1 MSEELENLREKL
13 DKSPSN
19 LLFRFTYAQKLH
31 SFGHEPEALG
41 QLQIC
46 VDGREDWMFAH
57 LLKAKME
64 ISLGKKKDAVISLKK
79 TIALAKAQNHEDP
92 LMEATEL
99 LESLV

>member
-1 MSEELENLREKL
+1 ML
-13 DKSPSN
+13 KSCI
-19 LLFRFTYAQKLH
+19 
-31 SFGHEPEALG
+31 SFGNESEALG

-57 LLKAKME
+57 LLKAKLE
-64 ISLGKKKDAVISLKK
+64 ISLGKNEDATISLKK

-92 LMEATEL
+92 LIEATEL

>member
-13 DKSPSN
+13 DKSPGN
-19 LLFRFTYAQKLH
+19 LLFRCSYAQKLF
-31 SFGHEPEALG
+31 SLGYESEALG

-57 LLKAKME
+57 LLKAKLE
-64 ISLGKKKDAVISLKK
+64 ISLGKNKDATISLKK
-79 TIALAKAQNHEDP
+79 TIALANAQNHEDP

-99 LESLV
+99 LKSLV

>member
-1 MSEELENLREKL
+1 LSEELESLREKL
-13 DKSPSN
+13 DKSPDN
-19 LLFRFTYAQKLH
+19 LLFRFSYAQKLH
-31 SFGHEPEALG
+31 SFGKEPEALS

-57 LLKAKME
+57 LLKAKLE
-64 ISLGKKKDAVISLKK
+64 ISLGEKKDAVISLRK

-99 LESLV
+99 LGSLV

>member
-13 DKSPSN
+13 DKSPGN
-19 LLFRFTYAQKLH
+19 LLFRFSYAQKLF
-31 SFGHEPEALG
+31 SLGYESEALG
-41 QLQIC
+41 QLQVC

-57 LLKAKME
+57 LLKAKLE
-64 ISLGKKKDAVISLKK
+64 ISLGKHKDATISLTK

-99 LESLV
+99 LERLV

>member
-13 DKSPSN
+13 GKSPDN
-19 LLFRFTYAQKLH
+19 LLFRFSYAQKLH
-31 SFGHEPEALG
+31 SFGNESEALR

-57 LLKAKME
+57 LLKAKLE
-64 ISLGKKKDAVISLKK
+64 ISLGKKKDAIISLKK
-79 TIALAKAQNHEDP
+79 TITLAKSQNHEDP